1 MFLSFFFLMIRRP
14 PRSTRTDTL
23 LPYTTRF
30 RSAVGEQVDDQA
42 DQPDQFTAEYEQPP
56 YCAATSLAAGFAPEQ
71 LPSGTVVPRGSR
83 PQVTE
88 RVRVAF
94 ADRKSTRLNSSH

>member
-1 MFLSFFFLMIRRP
+1 MIRPP
-14 PRSTRTDTL
+14 PRSTRTYTL
-23 LPYTTRF
+23 VPYPTLF
-30 RSAVGEQVDDQA
+30 RSVGEQVDDQA

-83 PQVTE
+83 LQVTE

-94 ADRKSTRLNSSH
+94 AEQLELYPDHAPVCQL

>member
-1 MFLSFFFLMIRRP
+1 M
-14 PRSTRTDTL
+14 PRDVHSLAATIVPSERLHCADCTRV
-23 LPYTTRF
+23 
-30 RSAVGEQVDDQA
+30 AVGEQVDDQA

-83 PQVTE
+83 LQVTE

-94 ADRKSTRLNSSH
+94 EIGRASCRERVCQYV